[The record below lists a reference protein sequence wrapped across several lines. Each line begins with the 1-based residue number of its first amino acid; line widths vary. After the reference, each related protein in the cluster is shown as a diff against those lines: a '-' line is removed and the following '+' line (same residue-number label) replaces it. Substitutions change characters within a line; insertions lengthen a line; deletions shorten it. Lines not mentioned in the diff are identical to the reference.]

1 MFRHGVIVRG
11 AVLALAALVLTGAPT
26 AGQGTSGPP
35 PGGEVGYRERNV
47 WAVYREAPVEVPAP
61 TVGLPRR
68 PARFCLRLP
77 LPNQEA
83 PPTGQGP
90 YTAAQMRELAARTPL
105 DRTPGVWHTLLCYE
119 VGEDLPY
126 VVTLAVWNPADPAA
140 GNGTTI
146 DGVETFARDLLR
158 TPAPVV
164 VVSPPADRQVTG
176 LETWFAVGAPVVA
189 ARTAQA
195 GPLWATAEAIAVA
208 IEIDPGDGTA
218 RRTCPLAGPDG
229 TGAAPAPRT
238 APDCLR
244 HTYLEVDRRTGTAA
258 RTAQVWVR
266 YRVLLTSSD
275 DPVPRVVDDLLGD
288 VAALAVTV
296 REIQTVLR

>member
-1 MFRHGVIVRG
+1 MIRPRAVVRS
-11 AVLALAALVLTGAPT
+11 ALVALVALVLAGTPT
-26 AGQGTSGPP
+26 AAQSAGGPP
-35 PGGEVGYRERNV
+35 PAGDVGYRERNV
-47 WAVYREAPVEVPAP
+47 WAAYREAPVEVPAP

-90 YTAAQMRELAARTPL
+90 YTAAQMRELAARTPI
-105 DRTPGVWHTLLCYE
+105 DRTPGAWHTLLCYE

-126 VVTLAVWNPADPAA
+126 LVTLAVWNPADPAA

-146 DGVETFARDLLR
+146 DGVEAFARDLLR

-164 VVSPPADRQVTG
+164 VTSPPADRQVTG
-176 LETWFAVGAPVVA
+176 LETWFAVASPVVA

-218 RRTCPLAGPDG
+218 RRTCPVAGPDG
-229 TGAAPAPRT
+229 TGAALAPRT

-244 HTYLEVDRRTGTAA
+244 HTYLDVDRRTGTAA
-258 RTAQVWVR
+258 HTAQVWVR
-266 YRVLLTSSD
+266 YRVQLTSSD
-275 DPVPRVVDDLLGD
+275 DPASRVVDDLLGD
-288 VAALAVTV
+288 VTVLTVTV